1 MQIGSLFAR
10 AELEVMLTCRVKYW
24 KHSAVAH
31 LVPSFRVRRHQDAA
45 IRAAARHLVRH
56 SHCGASVRRPRMIE
70 AVPSRWNG
78 LNSCAKQSCSGK
90 LGRREYSW
98 QLESPFRLSIWTARH
113 FGGKRL
119 DELPEASLTPEEFS
133 PCASRRTQLKSS
145 WTSSARPFQ
154 YPEPRPKPLAAW
166 PAMRRKPSRC
176 ASSAVVRSSY

>member
-1 MQIGSLFAR
+1 MAIIDPASDELKLLSCQAQSGIETVDVEADAMQIGSLFAR

-56 SHCGASVRRPRMIE
+56 GHCGASVRRPRMIE

-98 QLESPFRLSIWTARH
+98 QLESPFRLSI
-113 FGGKRL
+113 
-119 DELPEASLTPEEFS
+119 
-133 PCASRRTQLKSS
+133 
-145 WTSSARPFQ
+145 
-154 YPEPRPKPLAAW
+154 
-166 PAMRRKPSRC
+166 
-176 ASSAVVRSSY
+176 